1 MLLGNLVHELSDGR
15 IFGGGNGSGLAGRRG
30 REAQRADDS
39 DGSGSPEHDGFLGL
53 LHECRKS
60 RKGAL
65 PNKNLENHR
74 LAFRLLCS
82 FLRTQQNRNPN
93 SQPSMA
99 GLSQHQ
105 SLSQSQ
111 VLAPQLQQSLQILQV
126 PMLELRTL
134 IQVELDGNPT
144 LEMEDND
151 PNESKVEDKQRD
163 AEEFD
168 VEFDRLSKLD
178 DEWRDYMAQSTNYV
192 RRSTEDDERR
202 QFFFDS
208 LTKNETL
215 QEHLLDQLRGS
226 ELSKEDVQL
235 GELLIGN
242 TNDTGFLTVKPDEI
256 AANTGLEMADLDRV
270 LQTIQTFHPVGVC
283 ARDLRECLL
292 IQLKRIG
299 KEGSLE
305 WRIVSNYLD
314 DLAKKRY
321 PEIARR
327 CGTTVDCIQ
336 RAANF
341 IATLDPKPGQI
352 FSADPNNYVLPDV
365 TVEKVSGLWQVLLN
379 GDQIPHLR
387 ISNTYKDL
395 MAQTAN
401 KEDVRDYIRDKIR
414 NGKFLIKSIH
424 QRQQTISNIA
434 HEIVKRQTEFLE
446 RGPSGLKPMTM
457 VQIAD
462 IVGVHETT
470 VSRAISGKYMS
481 TPHGVF
487 EMKYFF
493 TPGYQ
498 TAGGESMSN
507 TSVKGVI
514 AEMVKGEDGKNP
526 LSDKEIVD
534 VLKTKGIP
542 IARRTVAKYRN
553 ELNILPSNM
562 RKSF

>member
-1 MLLGNLVHELSDGR
+1 
-15 IFGGGNGSGLAGRRG
+15 
-30 REAQRADDS
+30 
-39 DGSGSPEHDGFLGL
+39 
-53 LHECRKS
+53 
-60 RKGAL
+60 
-65 PNKNLENHR
+65 
-74 LAFRLLCS
+74 
-82 FLRTQQNRNPN
+82 
-93 SQPSMA
+93 MA

-105 SLSQSQ
+105 TLSQQQ
-111 VLAPQLQQSLQILQV
+111 VLAPQLQQSLQILQA

-134 IQVELDGNPT
+134 IQQELDGNPT
-144 LEMEDND
+144 LEMEDNE
-151 PNESKVEDKQRD
+151 PKIEDKQRE

-168 VEFDRLSKLD
+168 AEFDRLSKLD

-192 RRSTEDDERR
+192 RRSSEDDERR

-215 QEHLLDQLRGS
+215 QEHLAEQLRS
-226 ELSKEDVQL
+226 SDLPKEDVQL

-242 TNDTGFLTVKPDEI
+242 TNDIGFLTTTPEEI
-256 AANTGLEMADLDRV
+256 ASNTGLDVEDLQRV
-270 LQTIQTFHPVGVC
+270 LEVLQTFHPVGVC

-292 IQLKRIG
+292 VQLKRIG
-299 KEGSLE
+299 KEGSIE
-305 WRIVSNYLD
+305 WRIVSNHLE
-314 DLAKKRY
+314 DLGKKRF

-327 CGTTVDCIQ
+327 CGTTVECIQ
-336 RAANF
+336 RAATF
-341 IATLDPKPGQI
+341 ISTLDPKPGQI
-352 FSADPNNYVLPDV
+352 FSPDPNNYVLPDV
-365 TVEKVSGLWQVLLN
+365 TVEKISGEWQILLN

-395 MAQTAN
+395 MAQTGS

-446 RGPSGLKPMTM
+446 RGPAGLKPMTM

-462 IVGVHETT
+462 VVGVHETT

-498 TAGGESMSN
+498 TADGEAMSN

-514 AEMVKGEDGKNP
+514 AELVKNEDGKNP

-534 VLKTKGIP
+534 LLKKKGIP

-562 RKSF
+562 RKTF